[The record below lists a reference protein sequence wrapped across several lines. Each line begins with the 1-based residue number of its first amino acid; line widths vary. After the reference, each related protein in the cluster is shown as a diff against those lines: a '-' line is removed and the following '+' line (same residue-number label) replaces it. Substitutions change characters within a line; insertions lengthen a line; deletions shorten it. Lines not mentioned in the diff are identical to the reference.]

1 MSAASTQPALAASRT
16 ESVVLRAGT
25 AVSRFSL
32 CVAAG
37 ALLVVVLINA
47 CNVVSRYVLLSPLP
61 WAEEVMLYLMIVG
74 VFSGALAVTWERSQ
88 IHVDAFINL
97 ARGRLRQAVDWTGVL
112 ISFLVLLPVGWASAE
127 AVLLLREFDQR
138 SDAIDLPMWL
148 PQAAVTIAL
157 LLIPFIMTIR
167 LAVGRR
173 GPTEHGV
180 HGG

>member
-1 MSAASTQPALAASRT
+1 MTAQSTPDALVESKAASA
-16 ESVVLRAGT
+16 VLRAGT
-25 AVSRFSL
+25 ALSRGSL
-32 CVAAG
+32 CVAAA

-74 VFSGALAVTWERSQ
+74 VFSGALAVTWEKSQ

-97 ARGRLRQAVDWTGVL
+97 ATGRLRQAAEWIGVL
-112 ISFLVLLPVGWASAE
+112 ISLLVLLPVGWASAE

-138 SDAIDLPMWL
+138 SDAMDLPMWL

-167 LAVGRR
+167 LILGRR
-173 GPTEHGV
+173 GPIANEIHAD
-180 HGG
+180 